1 MKFYSLSRHL
11 KSALLVLLIVANVQ
25 LAHAQ
30 FVIHP
35 KSSAAQVTQKDAR
48 QFIFDADSAR
58 WTFAGRDVA
67 ELDSVTGYQDITR
80 TLRSETVYRDD
91 VYKLETDSLPT
102 RIYSIRN
109 GRIYFAPVSQGG
121 ARRYHIRALGK
132 NRRATRGN
140 QAPSYGVGEVLD
152 LKVGNKLLIPCA
164 AAWDAEDEI
173 LFANQAKLSG
183 QDVRQ
188 NSGRSRHQI

>member
-11 KSALLVLLIVANVQ
+11 KCALLVLLIVANVQ
-25 LAHAQ
+25 LGHAQ

-132 NRRATRGN
+132 NRRATRK
-140 QAPSYGVGEVLD
+140 PSALLWSRRSVGLE
-152 LKVGNKLLIPCA
+152 
-164 AAWDAEDEI
+164 
-173 LFANQAKLSG
+173 SG
-183 QDVRQ
+183 
-188 NSGRSRHQI
+188 